1 MIKRDVSI
9 IMSVYND
16 QETLSKSI
24 LSILRQSFKNF
35 EFMII
40 DDGSIDNSKKILRY
54 YKKIDK
60 RIRLFKNKKN
70 MGLAFSLNKL
80 IKASKSKYL
89 ARMDSD
95 DYATKQRLKIQYSYL
110 NKNRNIDLI
119 GSQAITDKGK
129 ILKMPKS
136 YNSIREQIIKN
147 NPFLHST
154 VMGKSVFFKDNN
166 YNTSYKKCQ
175 DYELWLRTYRYYK
188 FNNINKVLLVYKRNK
203 ADFKTI
209 SLTFYLML
217 SNSLQEKNRKL
228 ESIFHSFFSLV
239 KNIINYIIK

>member
-1 MIKRDVSI
+1 
-9 IMSVYND
+9 
-16 QETLSKSI
+16 
-24 LSILRQSFKNF
+24 
-35 EFMII
+35 
-40 DDGSIDNSKKILRY
+40 
-54 YKKIDK
+54 
-60 RIRLFKNKKN
+60 
-70 MGLAFSLNKL
+70 
-80 IKASKSKYL
+80 
-89 ARMDSD
+89 
-95 DYATKQRLKIQYSYL
+95 
-110 NKNRNIDLI
+110 
-119 GSQAITDKGK
+119 
-129 ILKMPKS
+129 MPKS

-203 ADFKTI
+203 TDFKTI

>member
-80 IKASKSKYL
+80 IKASKGKYL

-95 DYATKQRLKIQYSYL
+95 DYATKQRLKIQ
-110 NKNRNIDLI
+110 
-119 GSQAITDKGK
+119 
-129 ILKMPKS
+129 
-136 YNSIREQIIKN
+136 
-147 NPFLHST
+147 
-154 VMGKSVFFKDNN
+154 
-166 YNTSYKKCQ
+166 
-175 DYELWLRTYRYYK
+175 
-188 FNNINKVLLVYKRNK
+188 
-203 ADFKTI
+203 
-209 SLTFYLML
+209 
-217 SNSLQEKNRKL
+217 
-228 ESIFHSFFSLV
+228 
-239 KNIINYIIK
+239 